1 MSLTMT
7 LYGIPIALYWVVGI
21 AAVAVGLLS
30 VLTPDRVVGSM
41 KALAL
46 WQLRQVRSARYRN
59 WLKINGWLLL
69 IMGLAVLA
77 LLSLLNPSQITHP

>member
-1 MSLTMT
+1 MNAAMT
-7 LYGIPIALYWVVGI
+7 LYGIPTILCWIVGI

-46 WQLRQVRSARYRN
+46 WQLRQVRSARYRQ

-69 IMGLAVLA
+69 VMGLAVLA
-77 LLSLLNPSQITHP
+77 LLSLLDQSQTTNL